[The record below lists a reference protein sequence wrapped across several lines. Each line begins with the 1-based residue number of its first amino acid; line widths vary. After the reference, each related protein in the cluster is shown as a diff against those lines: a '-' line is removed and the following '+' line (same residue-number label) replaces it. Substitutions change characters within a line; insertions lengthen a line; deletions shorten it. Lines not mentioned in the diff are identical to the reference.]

1 MNSKLRIAAV
11 EPAPGKQQVRITWSD
26 GSSHQVTLAEHIST
40 YSALAP
46 LHDAELFPQVQVGEW
61 GFDLAWPGD
70 IELAGTTLYRLALEQ
85 AGEAMPKGAFK
96 EWMQRHDL
104 SLTAAAQALHLTR
117 RTITAYSSGPKPIP
131 YHIGLACRGWEVMSR
146 EVREEKGRYKVTP
159 RPAKATAQAKRNR
172 DAVVE
177 GDSSQA

>member
-26 GSSHQVTLAEHIST
+26 GSSHRVNLAEHIAT
-40 YSALAP
+40 FAALAP
-46 LHDAELFPQVQVGEW
+46 LHDAELFQQVQVGDW

-70 IELAGTTLYRLALEQ
+70 IELAGITLYRLALEQ

-96 EWMQRHDL
+96 EWMQRHGL
-104 SLTAAAQALHLTR
+104 SLTGAAEALHLTR

-131 YHIGLACRGWEVMSR
+131 YHIGLACKGWEVMAS
-146 EVREEKGRYKVTP
+146 EVREEKGVYKVTR
-159 RPAKATAQAKRNR
+159 RPAKVAVGAKRNVAAAENGR
-172 DAVVE
+172 RPA
-177 GDSSQA
+177 S